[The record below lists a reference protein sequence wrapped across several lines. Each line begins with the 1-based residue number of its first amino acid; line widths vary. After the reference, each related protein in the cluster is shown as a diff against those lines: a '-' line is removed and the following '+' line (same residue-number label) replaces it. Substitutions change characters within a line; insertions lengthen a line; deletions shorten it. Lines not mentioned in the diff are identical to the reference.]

1 MNILSSNEAFAAMM
15 AGRNILCRA
24 VGEMLDFDN
33 IDQFP
38 ATIFAKP
45 GYEFCIKIETMEL
58 AGITFTKPLT
68 LEDVKED
75 QEIFMV
81 LPDHIS
87 HIKYTKLCGEYF
99 AGVRN
104 GFAQAD
110 QENAELQLQA
120 IGELFGRV
128 IAYPLTVDNTGKT
141 KKKRTTKIKNDVDQT
156 STLAGPGT
164 TTPNIEKQPES
175 EMIQP
180 VETTTEATS
189 THVEKRTLE
198 SQSDNQ
204 ITEQGA
210 ITAVEDSVTEE
221 FVETDAV
228 KLVEKFTAQI
238 NEAETV
244 DAVMQIRYQL
254 SANGHMVRGQIIELN
269 KLGEKRIEALNESQV
284 VEEVPVKQ
292 DPVPL
297 SQKVKSEYMVALTGA
312 THLDAIAILENDIN
326 KDPRLLDNHRG
337 ILHTYIETRRR
348 VINKNADSTEK
359 TVQVNKDVVHQ
370 ELLADLL
377 ERVAK
382 AITPAEANAQIKYTK
397 SWTQEQRTP
406 LISAINKRLIELNP
420 PKTQPSLAVR
430 IQRAEDLTELDA
442 LEIDVSACDEE
453 IQPRLMELVEKRRLE
468 LDPFTAAIGEPQ

>member
-1 MNILSSNEAFAAMM
+1 MNILNGNEAFAAMM

-38 ATIFAKP
+38 ATIFAKS
-45 GYEFCIKIETMEL
+45 GYEYCIKIETIEV

-81 LPDHIS
+81 YPDHIS

-99 AGVRN
+99 RGVVN

-128 IAYPLTVDNTGKT
+128 IAYPLTVDNIGKT

-156 STLAGPGT
+156 STPAGPGT

-189 THVEKRTLE
+189 VSVEKKTFE
-198 SQSDNQ
+198 SQSNIQ
-204 ITEQGA
+204 ITEQGP
-210 ITAVEDSVTEE
+210 ITAVEDSLTEE

-238 NEAETV
+238 NAAETV

-254 SANGHMVRGQIIELN
+254 NANGHMVRGQIIELN
-269 KLGEKRIEALNESQV
+269 KLGEKRIQ
-284 VEEVPVKQ
+284 
-292 DPVPL
+292 
-297 SQKVKSEYMVALTGA
+297 ALTA
-312 THLDAIAILENDIN
+312 VPDESKKSSVDELR
-326 KDPRLLDNHRG
+326 RLQ
-337 ILHTYIETRRR
+337 IE
-348 VINKNADSTEK
+348 VEKLIQPDADSTEK
-359 TVQVNKDVVHQ
+359 AVQVDENVVHQ

-377 ERVAK
+377 DRVAK
-382 AITPAEANAQIKYTK
+382 AASPAEANAQIKYTK
-397 SWTQEQRTP
+397 SWTPEQRTP
-406 LISAINKRLIELNP
+406 LISAINKRLVELNP
-420 PKTQPSLAVR
+420 PVAQPSLMVR
-430 IQRAEDLTELDA
+430 IQRAEYLTELDA
-442 LEIDVSACDEE
+442 LEVDVSACDED

-468 LDPFTAAIGEPQ
+468 LDPFTVAIGEP

>member
-1 MNILSSNEAFAAMM
+1 MNILNGTEAFAAMM

-45 GYEFCIKIETMEL
+45 GYEYCVKIETIEV

-68 LEDVKED
+68 LDDVVED

-81 LPDHIS
+81 HPDHIS
-87 HIKYTKLCGEYF
+87 QIKYSKQCGEYF

-128 IAYPLTVDNTGKT
+128 ICYPPTIDNTGKT
-141 KKKRTTKIKNDVDQT
+141 KKKRLTKAKNDVDQT
-156 STLAGPGT
+156 ITPLGPGT
-164 TTPNIEKQPES
+164 TTPDIEKQPEP
-175 EMIQP
+175 EIIQP
-180 VETTTEATS
+180 VETTTEAAS
-189 THVEKRTLE
+189 FSVEKKTFE
-198 SQSDNQ
+198 SQSNIQ
-204 ITEQGA
+204 ITEQGP
-210 ITAVEDSVTEE
+210 ITAVEESLVEE

-238 NEAETV
+238 NEAETI

-254 SANGHMVRGQIIELN
+254 NANGHMVRGQIIELN

-284 VEEVPVKQ
+284 VEEVPADQ
-292 DPVPL
+292 DPIQL
-297 SQKVKSEYMVALTGA
+297 SQKVKIEYMVSLTGA
-312 THLDAIAILENDIN
+312 TQLDAIAILENKIN
-326 KDPRLLDNHRG
+326 KDHRLLDNHRG
-337 ILHTYIETRRR
+337 ILHTYIKTRRR
-348 VINKNADSTEK
+348 VINEASKSTEK
-359 TVQVNKDVVHQ
+359 TVQVNEDVVHQ

-377 ERVAK
+377 DRVTK
-382 AITPAEANAQIKYTK
+382 AASPAEANAQIKYTK

-406 LISAINKRLIELNP
+406 LISAINKRLVELNP
-420 PKTQPSLAVR
+420 PNTQLSLAVR

-453 IQPRLMELVEKRRLE
+453 IQPRLMELVEKRRVE
-468 LDPFTAAIGEPQ
+468 LDPFNIALEGS

>member
-1 MNILSSNEAFAAMM
+1 MNILNGNEAFAAMM

-24 VGEMLDFDN
+24 VGEMLDFNN

-45 GYEFCIKIETMEL
+45 GYEFCIKIETIEV

-68 LEDVKED
+68 LDDVKED
-75 QEIFMV
+75 MEIFLV
-81 LPDHIS
+81 YPDHVA
-87 HIKYTKLCGEYF
+87 HTKYTTLCKKYYEC
-99 AGVRN
+99 VRN

-120 IGELFGRV
+120 IGKLFGRT
-128 IAYPLTVDNTGKT
+128 IAYPLTIESHIKI
-141 KKKRTTKIKNDVDQT
+141 KKKRSTKTKNDADQA
-156 STLAGPGT
+156 STPSDPDT
-164 TTPNIEKQPES
+164 
-175 EMIQP
+175 
-180 VETTTEATS
+180 ATS
-189 THVEKRTLE
+189 NVVEEKTCD
-198 SQSDNQ
+198 SQSNIQ
-204 ITEQGA
+204 ITEQDPV
-210 ITAVEDSVTEE
+210 TAVEDSLTEE

-284 VEEVPVKQ
+284 SECDVATGPVDTKELSVHELKRLQEEAEKLIQP
-292 DPVPL
+292 
-297 SQKVKSEYMVALTGA
+297 A
-312 THLDAIAILENDIN
+312 
-326 KDPRLLDNHRG
+326 
-337 ILHTYIETRRR
+337 
-348 VINKNADSTEK
+348 ADSTEK
-359 TVQVNKDVVHQ
+359 AVQVGEDIVHQ

-382 AITPAEANAQIKYTK
+382 AASPAEANAQIKYTK

-442 LEIDVSACDEE
+442 LEIDVSACDED

-468 LDPFTAAIGEPQ
+468 LDPFTAAIGEP

>member
-1 MNILSSNEAFAAMM
+1 MNILNGNEAFAAMM

-24 VGEMLDFDN
+24 VGEMPDFDN

-45 GYEFCIKIETMEL
+45 GYEFCIKIETIEV

-68 LEDVKED
+68 LDDVVEG

-81 LPDHIS
+81 HPDHIS
-87 HIKYTKLCGEYF
+87 QIKYSEQCGEYF

-128 IAYPLTVDNTGKT
+128 ICYPPTIDNTGKT
-141 KKKRTTKIKNDVDQT
+141 KKRRSRKTEESAANDQNPTSNDVE
-156 STLAGPGT
+156 
-164 TTPNIEKQPES
+164 EK
-175 EMIQP
+175 
-180 VETTTEATS
+180 AF
-189 THVEKRTLE
+189 E
-198 SQSDNQ
+198 SQSDIQ
-204 ITEQGA
+204 ITEQGP
-210 ITAVEDSVTEE
+210 ITAVEESLIEE

-238 NEAETV
+238 NAAETV

-254 SANGHMVRGQIIELN
+254 NANGHMVRGQIIELN

-284 VEEVPVKQ
+284 VEEVPADQ
-292 DPVPL
+292 DPVQL
-297 SQKVKSEYMVALTGA
+297 SQKVKSEYMVSLTGA
-312 THLDAIAILENDIN
+312 TQLDAIAILENEIN
-326 KDPRLLDNHRG
+326 KDPRLLDNHKG

-348 VINKNADSTEK
+348 VISEASKSAEK
-359 TVQVNKDVVHQ
+359 TVQVDEDAIHQ
-370 ELLADLL
+370 ALLNELLGN
-377 ERVAK
+377 VAN
-382 AITPAEANAQIKYTK
+382 AATPMEANAQINYTK
-397 SWTQEQRTP
+397 KWNPEQRKP
-406 LISAINKRLIELNP
+406 LITAINKRLVELNP
-420 PKTQPSLAVR
+420 PVVQPSLAVR

-453 IQPRLMELVEKRRLE
+453 IQPRLMELVEKRRVE
-468 LDPFTAAIGEPQ
+468 LDPFTMSLGEP